1 MTNVRATFRIGLVLT
16 ALMGTATQ
24 ARADPVT
31 WGRLCAAVGDFA
43 GLVAVYRNE
52 GAPQSVATAMTRSL
66 FGSGPPELLD
76 RTVSDEIARQVYAT
90 PSLSPQQETD
100 ALKAKCLTPEANA
113 APRKATR
120 TAPSE
125 HVITNLVPIPLDRG
139 VNRIEAAAPGGRAID
154 VVLDWHDDGD
164 GRGHDV
170 FLVRG
175 PGDADP
181 SKAVTLADDPHEG
194 DDVLSSIRFARAD
207 VDGQPEILVL
217 TASRASP
224 AAKVVPTQTVFAIY
238 RLVPG
243 EPGSGSPVTLELL
256 ERRTLADRFCNADR
270 ALSAASGL
278 PLRQSYRGPRD
289 AEGRFTANGCPEA
302 MTARSSSR

>member
-1 MTNVRATFRIGLVLT
+1 
-16 ALMGTATQ
+16 
-24 ARADPVT
+24 
-31 WGRLCAAVGDFA
+31 
-43 GLVAVYRNE
+43 
-52 GAPQSVATAMTRSL
+52 MTRSL

-170 FLVRG
+170 FTVTE
-175 PGDADP
+175 PGAPDP
-181 SKAVTLADDPHEG
+181 AKAFTIVDDLHDG
-194 DDVLSSIRFARAD
+194 DDALTSVRFARGD
-207 VDGQPEILVL
+207 VDGQPAILLL
-217 TASRASP
+217 TANRALP
-224 AAKVVPTQTVFAIY
+224 AAKVVPTATVFAVY

-243 EPGSGSPVTLELL
+243 EPGLGSPPEFQLL
-256 ERRTLADRFCNADR
+256 ERRALEDRFCNADR